1 MSTWQLA
8 AQGSV
13 VYTVQY
19 TTAGSQGVCSVH
31 CTVHYSWQPRGL
43 KCTVYIEFNTAVHPT
58 GTLQVC
64 TLYYTLYCIL
74 DCSLCCAL
82 HCILDGS
89 LYCTLY
95 CTLQLTAQRS
105 VGKAAP
111 RTALYSLLCIM
122 YSLLCIM
129 YTDLYIRYTFL
140 CIMYIVICNMFTV
153 LCILYSSLHYE
164 KDTLYNVYSIS
175 CTVHCLL
182 YTLNVH

>member
-1 MSTWQLA
+1 MASVHLA
-8 AQGSV
+8 AGSP
-13 VYTVQY
+13 
-19 TTAGSQGVCSVH
+19 GVCSVH

-74 DCSLCCAL
+74 DCSLCCTL
-82 HCILDGS
+82 HCI

-122 YSLLCIM
+122 Y
-129 YTDLYIRYTFL
+129 TDLYIRYTVL
-140 CIMYIVICNMFTV
+140 CIIYTVIYNMFTL
-153 LCILYSSLHYE
+153 LCIS
-164 KDTLYNVYSIS
+164 
-175 CTVHCLL
+175 
-182 YTLNVH
+182 